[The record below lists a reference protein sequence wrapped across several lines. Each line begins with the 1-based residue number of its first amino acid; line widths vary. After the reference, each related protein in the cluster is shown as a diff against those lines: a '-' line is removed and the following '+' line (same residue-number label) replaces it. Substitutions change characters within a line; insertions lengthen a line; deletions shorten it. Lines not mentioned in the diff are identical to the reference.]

1 MAGCGW
7 LPPRLHFGV
16 GVSPVDTPEPGYD
29 KNNINHA
36 VGLLRPGRSFARVLL
51 FHSVGLL
58 CPGFCLLRFALSQE
72 SQAAGLLYL
81 GWLPRVLGSC
91 LLRFAL
97 SLWVGLLCVPGG
109 CLLRFALSHACCGFA
124 CALVG
129 CLLGLSVSLYNC
141 KLHGAFCQGFS
152 SVRSWLRLVDQ
163 ISLAL
168 VSPCGPYVPFNPEAL
183 LCAKGDLAFVCICAV
198 VLIDLASC
206 VRYV

>member
-1 MAGCGW
+1 MAGYLLAYTLVW
-7 LPPRLHFGV
+7 ASPPSTPRSQGTTKTTSTMRSDSCVLGGRLLEFCCFIPSDCCVLGFA
-16 GVSPVDTPEPGYD
+16 GGRTPVSWVVAT
-29 KNNINHA
+29 
-36 VGLLRPGRSFARVLL
+36 
-51 FHSVGLL
+51 
-58 CPGFCLLRFALSQE
+58 C
-72 SQAAGLLYL
+72 AGLL
-81 GWLPRVLGSC
+81 
-91 LLRFAL
+91 FAPVCFIL
-97 SLWVGLLCVPGG
+97 VGRTPVCPGC

>member
-1 MAGCGW
+1 MAGYLLAYTLVW
-7 LPPRLHFGV
+7 ASPP
-16 GVSPVDTPEPGYD
+16 STPRSQGTTKTTSTMRSDSCIREVVCSSFVCFIQSDCCVPGC
-29 KNNINHA
+29 
-36 VGLLRPGRSFARVLL
+36 VCC
-51 FHSVGLL
+51 GLL
-58 CPGFCLLRFALSQE
+58 CRRSRRRPDSCI
-72 SQAAGLLYL
+72 L